1 MLSTDELRS
10 LKSRAVRMA
19 NKDGEYDLNSPA
31 FMYWLVRLA
40 IDDER
45 EACAKVCEDE
55 IARVKPLYS
64 VVAENCVK
72 AIRAR
77 GQA

>member
-19 NKDGEYDLNSPA
+19 NEDGEYDLNSPA
-31 FMYWLVRLA
+31 FMYWLVHLA

-45 EACAKVCEDE
+45 EACAQLCES
-55 IARVKPLYS
+55 Y
-64 VVAENCVK
+64 ENDMGYGQPQQCAN

-77 GQA
+77 GAK

>member
-19 NKDGEYDLNSPA
+19 NKDGEYELNSPA

-45 EACAKVCEDE
+45 EACA
-55 IARVKPLYS
+55 
-64 VVAENCVK
+64 VVVEQAGINGMGTLAAAA

-77 GQA
+77 K